1 MSPTKSLPIAVLVA
15 LVCLV
20 VIAVASNETPADQSP
35 AQMIPASSPMAT
47 WHVSI
52 TGNDLTGTGTS
63 GNPFRTITRAVT
75 AAASHDRILIGAG
88 TYNEHV
94 NVYAKDLTFE
104 SQNPASPA
112 QIYSDTS
119 VAFSAMESPGIM
131 LYNLRLHGEVNPAFS
146 TSGGGARLYNSIATF
161 RRCVIDDCMATAY
174 GGGIYAYNARVIVD
188 SCEIRNN
195 QARWNFG
202 NGGGLT
208 NMGGGICIDGDY
220 STISNSIITGNYCGE
235 EEGYGGGIALIGE
248 HFVVRNCVIDS
259 NTAEAIYDGVSTGY
273 ETRGGGLY
281 IQGDTNSV
289 YGNEIFGNQARSIS
303 KGTGARSFAGGAYI
317 FGKRNEFYDN
327 RVDDNEAYSEFY
339 ENVSE
344 PYIESAGGG
353 VYLKGTTVTNNT
365 FDDNSAISRGRLN
378 SPTFYCYATTVAVG
392 GGGKFDSCDIRYN
405 TFTYNEVSAYFEI
418 SATCNPLCMTQ
429 CERALVGGAGA
440 TEELSTD
447 DCNIVYGN
455 SGATQWTGYL
465 PGDIFYVD
473 PLYCN
478 RLNRNFY
485 VSTISPAL
493 PGNNSCGVLIGSRVD
508 GCLPLVSGDA
518 NGDGAI
524 NLADAVFV
532 INYVFKGGPAPD
544 PYEAGDA
551 NCSAAVDL
559 ADAVFLI
566 NYIFKGG
573 PEPGC

>member
-1 MSPTKSLPIAVLVA
+1 MLPTKLLHTLILS
-15 LVCLV
+15 V
-20 VIAVASNETPADQSP
+20 VIYTLSASLMAADQI
-35 AQMIPASSPMAT
+35 IPPENGSAESTQSPMAT
-47 WHVSI
+47 WYVAL
-52 TGNDLTGTGTS
+52 TGNDVTCTGTS
-63 GNPFRTITRAVT
+63 GNPFRTITRAVN
-75 AAASHDRILIGAG
+75 AAASHDRILIGPG

-104 SQNPASPA
+104 SQFLASPA

-119 VAFSAMESPGIM
+119 VAFSAIESPGVM

-161 RRCVIDDCMATAY
+161 RRCVIADCMATAY

-289 YGNEIFGNQARSIS
+289 YGNEIFGNQARGIS
-303 KGTGARSFAGGAYI
+303 QGTGARCYGRGVNI
-317 FGKRNEFYDN
+317 LGKENEFYDN
-327 RVDDNEAYSEFY
+327 RVDNNEAYSEFY

-353 VYLKGTTVTNNT
+353 VYLKGTTATNNT
-365 FDDNSAISRGRLN
+365 FDGNSAISRGRLN

-392 GGGKFDSCDIRYN
+392 GGGKFDSCDVRYN

-418 SATCNPLCMTQ
+418 SATCNPLCVTQ

-455 SGATQWTGYL
+455 SGATQWTGYQ
-465 PGDIFYVD
+465 PGDIFYLD
-473 PLYCN
+473 PMYCN

-485 VSTISPAL
+485 VSTTSPAL
-493 PGNNSCGVLIGSRVD
+493 PGNNSCAVLIGSRVD

-518 NGDGAI
+518 NGDGAV

-532 INYVFKGGPAPD
+532 INYVFKGGAAPD
-544 PYEAGDA
+544 PYNAGDA
-551 NCSAAVDL
+551 NCDAGVDL

-566 NYIFKGG
+566 NYVFKGG